1 MRIYLIRH
9 PKPEVAP
16 DICYGSSDLTV
27 SGQEQAAVLA
37 ALLPQLHALPLSTPI
52 FSSPLLRCATL
63 ARQLAL
69 GRGDSAPAPQFDA
82 RLAEMDFGTWEMRS
96 WKTIARGDIDAWASN
111 LTGYHPGGGESVLQ
125 VAARVHAFHADLARS
140 PFECAIVICHAGTI
154 RLSLA
159 AQSTRSIEDIAC
171 AAAGIPHKIAYG
183 ALCIVDLPAVLVANQ
198 GPTSCNAHLSIS
210 CENVHPVP
218 LIDQP

>member
-69 GRGDSAPAPQFDA
+69 ARGDSAPAPQFDA
-82 RLAEMDFGTWEMRS
+82 RLAEMDFGSWEMRA
-96 WKTIARGDIDAWASN
+96 WKTIARGDIDAWAAN
-111 LTGYHPGGGESVLQ
+111 LTGYRPGGGESVLQ
-125 VAARVHAFHADLARS
+125 VAVRVHAFHSDLARS

-159 AQSTRSIEDIAC
+159 AQSTRSIEEMAC

-183 ALCIVDLPAVLVANQ
+183 ALCIVDLPAASAANQ
-198 GPTSCNAHLSIS
+198 RPTGCNAPLSIS
-210 CENVHPVP
+210 CENVYPVP